1 MTIESFKKCNS
12 ITSLVVLTIASATYL
27 LTLEPTVSFWDCG
40 EFIASSYKLEVGHPP
55 GNPTWQILVRLFTL
69 FVAPEHVAAAINSCS
84 AICSA
89 LTIFFLYLT
98 IVFFI
103 RRLIPRKQYDVSDI
117 IVICGCAAVGALA
130 YCFSDTFWFSAVEA
144 EVYAMSS
151 LFTAVV
157 FWAMTRWYEE
167 AEEPYSGRWII
178 LICFLMGL
186 SIGVH
191 LLNLLSI
198 PAIVF
203 MYFYR
208 IRENF
213 RYSLMQ
219 LCGIFILSCMILLV
233 ILIGIIQFLPK
244 VAAYADLLFVNVFGL
259 PFNSGAITSMLVL
272 ISGLFFGLFRS
283 MKEGKVVLNTLLL
296 CITTVVI
303 GFSLYATVV
312 IRANAGTPMNENKPD
327 NPFTLMSYLGRAQYP
342 KGPVVY
348 GEFFGSEYDIVDKEY
363 WARMGDRYVKGKNM
377 DISYIPGSKML
388 FPRMWDNREQSYIDI
403 YRSYIGNGG
412 VKVPGCKELKP
423 TLIQNLVFFFDY
435 QINWMYWR
443 YFMWNFAGRQNEIH
457 SPTPGDIFKG
467 NWECG
472 IGFIDR
478 IRLGDQSDAPE
489 YLAENKGKNHYYM
502 LPLLLGLIGMFFQYA
517 RDRRGCWLNLL
528 MFFMT
533 GIAIVIYLNQSPLQV
548 RERDYAYVGSFYFF
562 SAWIGIGALAVA
574 EKIRQLWKNK
584 SASLLVVCVCMG
596 VPALMAAQNWDDH
609 DRSNRYTAREL
620 AFNYLSGIGENGI
633 LVTHGDNDTFPLWY
647 AQEVEG
653 FRTDVRIV
661 NTSLLGADW
670 HIDQMKYASNESAPI
685 DLSVGK
691 RQYMQGENEYVLIY
705 DHRDTVFPL
714 ADVMKVFRHPDAK
727 IPLTNGDYVN
737 YIASRKFSIPVN
749 KENVIKHGILDAKYA
764 DVIPEEIVLT
774 IPEGKNGVTK
784 PELFLLD
791 LLSEYQWD
799 RPLNFLSAGGDLKI
813 GIKDYLMYDGFTY
826 RFVPVKNKTN
836 LSERGFTDTD
846 ELYRKMKSV
855 YQWDSLKRTDWFV
868 DYQNLY
874 TFSGVMSQRGIFASV
889 AMEMIE
895 AGEYD
900 RAVEIL
906 DKCLDVIPQKNF
918 PLDMVMLGFSNERDL
933 ICIIEAYYLAGEYE
947 KASSLCSSMSDEI
960 LDSCGFFLRH
970 YEYAE
975 DYFDSCYNLLG
986 VLAAIAHEYGDT
998 DLASS
1003 IEVRFNELLESDLID
1018 QNLLVCNLECFA
1030 SCCFSINNH
1039 LKDSDL
1045 A

>member
-1 MTIESFKKCNS
+1 MTGESFKKCS
-12 ITSLVVLTIASATYL
+12 TITSLVVLAIAATTYL
-27 LTLEPTVSFWDCG
+27 LTIEPTVSFWDCG

-55 GNPTWQILVRLFTL
+55 GNPTWQIFAKIFTL
-69 FVAPEHVAAAINSCS
+69 FVGPEDSAAAINACS

-89 LTIFFLYLT
+89 MTIYFLYLT
-98 IVFFI
+98 IIFFA
-103 RRLIPRKQYDVSDI
+103 RRLLSRRESKVSDI
-117 IVICGCAAVGALA
+117 IAICGCAAVGALS

-167 AEEPYSGRWII
+167 ADRPHAGRWII

-208 IRENF
+208 IRENGE
-213 RYSLMQ
+213 YSLRQ
-219 LCGIFILSCMILLV
+219 LCGIFVLSCMILAA
-233 ILIGIIQFLPK
+233 ILFGIIPFLPK
-244 VAAYADLLFVNVFGL
+244 AAAYTDLLFVNVFGL
-259 PFNSGAITSMLVL
+259 PFNSGAITFMLVL
-272 ISGLFFGLFRS
+272 ISVLFVGLLRS
-283 MKEGKVVLNTLLL
+283 FKQGKVVLNTVLL
-296 CITTVVI
+296 CVTTIII
-303 GFSLYATVV
+303 GFSLYATVI
-312 IRANAGTPMNENKPD
+312 IRSNANTPMNENMPD
-327 NPFTLMSYLGRAQYP
+327 NPFTLMSYLGRDQYP
-342 KGPVVY
+342 KGPIVY
-348 GEFFGSEYDIVDKEY
+348 GEFYGADYDIVDKEY
-363 WARMGDRYVKGKNM
+363 WARMGDRYVKGKNV
-377 DISYIPGSKML
+377 DISYTPESKML

-403 YRSYIGNGG
+403 YKSYIGNSG
-412 VKVPGCKELKP
+412 VKVPGCKDPKP
-423 TLIQNLVFFFDY
+423 TFMQNLIFFFDY
-435 QINWMYWR
+435 QVNWMYWR

-457 SPTPGDIFKG
+457 SPVPGDTFKG

-478 IRLGDQSDAPE
+478 IRLGDQSDAPA
-489 YLAENKGKNHYYM
+489 YLAENKGKNHYFM
-502 LPLLLGLIGMFFQYA
+502 LPLLLGLIGMFFQYS
-517 RDRRGCWLNLL
+517 RDKRGCWLNFL

-533 GIAIVIYLNQSPLQV
+533 GIAIVIYLNQSPFQV
-548 RERDYAYVGSFYFF
+548 RERDYAYAGSFYFF
-562 SAWIGIGALAVA
+562 SVWIGIGALAVTG
-574 EKIRQLWKNK
+574 KILSVIRNRRWEI
-584 SASLLVVCVCMG
+584 SAAVLTVCLFTGIPV
-596 VPALMAAQNWDDH
+596 LMATENWDDH

-620 AFNYLSGIGENGI
+620 AMNYLRGIGENGI

-647 AQEVEG
+647 LQEVEG

-670 HIDQMKYASNESAPI
+670 HIDQMKYASNESVPL

-705 DHRDTVFPL
+705 DPRDTVFPL
-714 ADVMKVFRHPDAK
+714 SDVMKVFRHPEAK
-727 IPLTNGDYVN
+727 IPLTNGEYAN

-749 KENVIKHGILDAKYA
+749 KENVIKHGLLDGKYA
-764 DVIPEEIVLT
+764 DIIPDEIVLS
-774 IPEGKNGVTK
+774 IPEGKNGITK

-799 RPLNFLSAGGDLKI
+799 RPLNFLSAGGDLQI

-826 RFVPVKNKTN
+826 RFIPIRNKTN

-846 ELYRKMKSV
+846 ELYRKMTSL
-855 YQWDSLKRTDWFV
+855 YTWDTLKRTDWFV

-874 TFSGVMSQRGIFASV
+874 TFCGVMSQRGIFASV
-889 AMEMIE
+889 AMEMIK
-895 AGEYD
+895 AGEYG

-906 DKCLDVIPQKNF
+906 DKCMKMIPEENF
-918 PLDMVMLGFSNERDL
+918 PLDMMMYGFSNERDM
-933 ICIIEAYYLAGEYE
+933 ICIIEAFYLAGEDE

-960 LDSCGFFLRH
+960 LDSCEFFLNH
-970 YEYAE
+970 YEDAE
-975 DYFDSCYNLLG
+975 DYFESCYN
-986 VLAAIAHEYGDT
+986 VLAILTTVADEHGDT
-998 DLASS
+998 SLSSS
-1003 IEVRFNELLESDLID
+1003 IKNRFNELLEYNEKLR
-1018 QNLLVCNLECFA
+1018 
-1030 SCCFSINNH
+1030 
-1039 LKDSDL
+1039 
-1045 A
+1045 